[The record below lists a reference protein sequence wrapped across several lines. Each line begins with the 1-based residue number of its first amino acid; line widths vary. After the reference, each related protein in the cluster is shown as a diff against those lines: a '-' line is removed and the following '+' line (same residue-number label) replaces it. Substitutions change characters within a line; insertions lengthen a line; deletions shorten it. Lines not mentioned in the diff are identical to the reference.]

1 MNINKADTIKTS
13 SYNILNLSIFI
24 ILYIW
29 VFIYQFRFNSPAS
42 YFIAFG
48 VDVIFCIYLLIFCK
62 NTLSKSDSLISA
74 FSILIVFGF
83 IVIRLISSYTFPF
96 AFTKMQQ
103 KRKEDNGGCSYD
115 DLPTFLKDQIFKYK
129 YTYLYSTVFILLFLF
144 LVLFWFD
151 KINAN
156 YNPNL
161 VTVYEILGATSKKTY
176 VFFVVKALLIAFSIM
191 NTHYSTQY
199 YLQVNRTTMCD
210 KLDIEKLFSE
220 NSTNKYINNYEF
232 KYLFEKSGG
241 FGNNPDDY
249 PENRKEKISRYIFN
263 LYDRDGDELL
273 DYDEYKVFYD
283 EYFNNKQIE
292 LDSNDVLNEKIDE
305 KHLNNLFNRYSENDI
320 IELKNFRALC
330 KETKLAKNKSKATK
344 LYSEFNGPITRNKL
358 YELFDR
364 YVYNKTDINKS
375 VIDDILNKMKIDE
388 GNIITQ
394 NELAIQQEKQDL
406 EENIEELKENI
417 AYSSYIKEKNEKD
430 KNLIKN
436 NNRKCGNNKDD
447 NGLCPTKSAVKDRD
461 ELKKLII
468 DEKKW
473 LNDNKDNVSSN
484 DIKDRNDAYTKN
496 IHSIISKY
504 GDPNPIPTIK
514 DYNEDKVNYW
524 RWK

>member
-62 NTLSKSDSLISA
+62 NTLSKSDSIISA

-151 KINAN
+151 TINAN
-156 YNPNL
+156 YKPSV
-161 VTVYEILGATSKKTY
+161 VTVYEILEATSKKTY

-199 YLQVNRTTMCD
+199 YLQVNRTTMCE

-232 KYLFEKSGG
+232 KYLFEQAGG
-241 FGNNPDDY
+241 FGDTPDDY
-249 PENRKEKISRYIFN
+249 SEDSKEQISRYIFN

-283 EYFNNKQIE
+283 EYFNNKPIE
-292 LDSNDVLNEKIDE
+292 LDNGDVLNTIIDE
-305 KHLNNLFNRYSENDI
+305 KHLDDLFERYSQNGTD
-320 IELKNFRALC
+320 IELKNFRKLC
-330 KETKLAKNKSKATK
+330 KETKLANNKSKANK

-394 NELAIQQEKQDL
+394 NELAIQQEKQEL

-417 AYSSYIKEKNEKD
+417 AYSSYIKEKNDKD

-436 NNRKCGNNKDD
+436 KNRKCENKNV
-447 NGLCPTKSAVKDRD
+447 NGLCPWTSRKAAGKDKKD
-461 ELKKLII
+461 LIKLII
-468 DEKKW
+468 DEKEW

-504 GDPNPIPTIK
+504 GDRNPIPTIK
-514 DYNEDKVNYW
+514 DYNEDK
-524 RWK
+524 